1 MAQIGSYAL
10 LLALALSVYSFGFGL
25 VALVSPGDRLFQRL
39 GETARRAGIVVFP
52 AVFLAA
58 LCLVVAAFRNDFSIA
73 YIFHHSNR
81 DLDPKYKFA
90 TLWSGQEGSL
100 VFWSLLLSAY
110 AFVLR
115 VRYKTDPRLFAY
127 ASVIVAAVQIFF
139 FALVNFAANPFGLL
153 EGRLRADGT
162 GLNPLLQYPEMVIHP
177 PMLYLG
183 YVGFTIP
190 FAFALGALIMQYP
203 GEKWIHIT
211 RRWTMVT
218 WLFLTCGIFL
228 GSHWAYSVLGWG
240 GYWGWDPVENAS
252 LMPWLVGTAFLHSVM
267 MQEKRGMLKIWNMWL
282 VFACFWLAILGTFL
296 TRSGIISSVHAFAQS
311 SIGPWF
317 GWFLI
322 ISFLVFG
329 VFFFINF
336 LTSSHLRSE
345 HRLEAVVSRESSF
358 LFNNLLFLL
367 LTLDVL
373 WGTWFPKISEWVQG
387 NKVTVGAP
395 FYNRVAIPVA
405 LLLLLLT
412 AVGPLLAW
420 RKTSLESLKRNFLWP
435 TVASVVVALFVMFTP
450 ASWGSIFGLKP
461 WVDISYFYSLMTIFL
476 SALIA
481 FTVASEFYR
490 GGRVIAEKTG
500 QGMFASIVQLTHR
513 NTRRYGG
520 YIVHFGVVLAMIGF
534 SGSALNQEKE
544 ATMGFGDK
552 MQIGSYE
559 LVCRTFTQDDNANQE
574 SEWALI
580 DVYQGGKMLLTM
592 SPERIFFKASQQAS
606 TKPDIDQGFKEDL
619 YLVYEGQDDR
629 GRPVIKAHVNPMVI
643 WIWIGAWVII
653 VGTGLALVESAPA
666 PVTVPVRRMIEA
678 PAPVV
683 TGD

>member
-1 MAQIGSYAL
+1 MAFTGNFAL
-10 LLALALSVYSFGFGL
+10 LLAFALSVYCFGAGL
-25 VALVSPGDRLFQRL
+25 LALLTPDEPNSQRL
-39 GETARRAGIVVFP
+39 SETARRAGIVVFG
-52 AVFLAA
+52 AVLLAA
-58 LCLVVAAFRNDFSIA
+58 IALVVSAFRDDFSIA

-81 DLDPKYKFA
+81 DLPAPYKFA

-110 AFVLR
+110 GFVLR
-115 VRYKTDPRLFAY
+115 LRYKTDPRLFAY
-127 ASVIVAAVQIFF
+127 ASVVLAAVQIFF
-139 FALVNFAANPFGLL
+139 LAIVNFAANPFGLL
-153 EGRLRADGT
+153 EGPLRPDGS

-183 YVGFTIP
+183 YVGFTVP
-190 FAFALGALIMQYP
+190 FAFALGALIMKYP

-218 WLFLTCGIFL
+218 WGFLTCGIFL

-282 VFACFWLAILGTFL
+282 VFASFWLAILGTFL

-311 SIGPWF
+311 SIGNWF
-317 GWFLI
+317 AWFLAI
-322 ISFLVFG
+322 TFAVF
-329 VFFFINF
+329 VFFFVKNK
-336 LTSSHLRSE
+336 SHLRSE
-345 HRLEAVVSRESSF
+345 NKLEGMISRESSF

-373 WGTWFPKISEWVQG
+373 WGTWFPKISELVQG

-405 LLLLLLT
+405 LVLLLLT
-412 AVGPLLAW
+412 AIGPLLAW
-420 RKTSLESLKRNFLWP
+420 RKTSFESLKRNFTWP
-435 TVASVVVALFVMFTP
+435 TIAALFVALFVMLTP

-461 WVDISYFYSLMTIFL
+461 WHDISYFYSLMTIFL
-476 SALIA
+476 AALIA

-490 GGRVIAEKTG
+490 GGRVIADKTG
-500 QGMFASIVQLTHR
+500 QGMFASMVQLTHR

-520 YIVHFGVVLAMIGF
+520 YVVHFGVVLVMIGF
-534 SGSALNQEKE
+534 SGAALNQDKE
-544 ATMGFGDK
+544 AELGYGDH
-552 MQIGSYE
+552 MQIASYD
-559 LVCRTFTQDDNANQE
+559 LVCRSYTQDDNANQE
-574 SEWALI
+574 TEWALM
-580 DVYQGGKMLLTM
+580 DVYQNGQLVRTM
-592 SPERIFFKASQQAS
+592 TPQRIFYKASQQAS

-619 YLVYEGQDDR
+619 YLVYEGQNDK
-629 GRPVIKAHVNPMVI
+629 GQPVIKAHLNPMVI
-643 WIWIGAWVII
+643 WIWIGAWVMII
-653 VGTGLALVESAPA
+653 GTGLALVEPAPA
-666 PVTVPVRRMIEA
+666 PVTVRVPKMIGHAA
-678 PAPVV
+678 PV